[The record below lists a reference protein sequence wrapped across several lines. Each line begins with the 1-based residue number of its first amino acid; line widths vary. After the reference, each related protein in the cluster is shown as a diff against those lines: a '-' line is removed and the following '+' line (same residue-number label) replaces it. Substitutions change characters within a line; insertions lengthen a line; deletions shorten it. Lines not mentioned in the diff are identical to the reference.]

1 VICFFLERVLLFWL
15 EHVRGHHTQAWIIN
29 KVEFRVVS
37 FLDVWCRWIIN
48 KLGVV
53 EVSSQTPWHARAV
66 SPLTS
71 SSMAT
76 FSLIPSSG
84 GKLNGGR
91 LLWKIE
97 SSPVFLEIER
107 EIKLISRSIPE
118 NTKEHLSF
126 QTSL

>member
-1 VICFFLERVLLFWL
+1 
-15 EHVRGHHTQAWIIN
+15 
-29 KVEFRVVS
+29 
-37 FLDVWCRWIIN
+37 
-48 KLGVV
+48 
-53 EVSSQTPWHARAV
+53 
-66 SPLTS
+66 
-71 SSMAT
+71 MAT